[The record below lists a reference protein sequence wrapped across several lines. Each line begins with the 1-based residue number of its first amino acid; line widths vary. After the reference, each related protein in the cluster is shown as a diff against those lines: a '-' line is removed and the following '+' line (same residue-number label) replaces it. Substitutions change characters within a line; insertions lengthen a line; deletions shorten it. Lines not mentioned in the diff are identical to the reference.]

1 MVMLPNDFRDLTIN
15 PSLNELSSLLA
26 PFLHPIKKLG
36 KFDSLDH
43 YLDANF
49 RLLKEDFSKELR
61 DGLIQLKE
69 NNTKNLRLLINFY

>member
-1 MVMLPNDFRDLTIN
+1 M
-15 PSLNELSSLLA
+15 
-26 PFLHPIKKLG
+26 
-36 KFDSLDH
+36 DH

-69 NNTKNLRLLINFY
+69 NNTKNLKLLINFY